1 MDEDLAQYGST
12 QDYDAQ
18 RSDTD
23 RPQPVPNRAAAGAE
37 SVGNRTSQNAGLAR
51 DTAAFQ
57 DLQGERA
64 KNAKGRENPQFWPVV
79 AAFPVVPHLHATPA
93 TTSAS

>member
-37 SVGNRTSQNAGLAR
+37 SVGNRTPKNAGLAS

-57 DLQGERA
+57 DFGSERA
-64 KNAKGRENPQFWPVV
+64 KNAKGRENPQFWPVLT
-79 AAFPVVPHLHATPA
+79 AFPVVPRLQATPA
-93 TTSAS
+93 TSAA

>member
-23 RPQPVPNRAAAGAE
+23 RPPSEQGRAGVGAK
-37 SVGNRTSQNAGLAR
+37 SAKSRTSQNAGLAS

-57 DLQGERA
+57 DLHGEHA
-64 KNAKGRENPQFWPVV
+64 KNAKGRENPLFLPVV
-79 AAFPVVPHLHATPA
+79 TAFPVVPRLLATPA
-93 TTSAS
+93 TSAA